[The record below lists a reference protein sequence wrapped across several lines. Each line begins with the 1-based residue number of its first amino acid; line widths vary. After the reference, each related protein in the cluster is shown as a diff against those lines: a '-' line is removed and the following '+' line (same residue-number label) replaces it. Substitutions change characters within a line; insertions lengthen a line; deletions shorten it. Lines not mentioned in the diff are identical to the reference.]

1 MSVGIVFQVCN
12 CISFDLDLVELLFY
26 FKSLCVYRVKASE
39 FFLSIVVWAR
49 LFFFSRNFHFIAFP
63 FVVLFCCLL
72 WADDWS
78 RNREFYIRAE
88 MRSHFDETP
97 ELMTAD
103 FLVRNVVEWRIWFC
117 FMFSIVSI
125 HPFDAADNQKFPLQG
140 SYQGSEWVSW
150 WWLSTLQDQGK
161 RIHYRKVGTCF
172 E

>member
-1 MSVGIVFQVCN
+1 MSVLFFKYATVFRL
-12 CISFDLDLVELLFY
+12 IWILLSFY
-26 FKSLCVYRVKASE
+26 FILNRCAFIESKPLSSFYRLLSGLGF
-39 FFLSIVVWAR
+39 FFL
-49 LFFFSRNFHFIAFP
+49 FRNFHFIAFP

-97 ELMTAD
+97 ELMTTD

-125 HPFDAADNQKFPLQG
+125 HSFDAADNQKFPLQG

>member
-1 MSVGIVFQVCN
+1 MRI
-12 CISFDLDLVELLFY
+12 
-26 FKSLCVYRVKASE
+26 YRVKASE

-49 LFFFSRNFHFIAFP
+49 IFFFFFRNFYFIAFP

-78 RNREFYIRAE
+78 RNREFFYYMSRDAE
-88 MRSHFDETP
+88 SFWSNAG
-97 ELMTAD
+97 LMTAD
-103 FLVRNVVEWRIWFC
+103 FLVPNVVEWRIWFC

-125 HPFDAADNQKFPLQG
+125 HSFDAADNQKFPLQG
-140 SYQGSEWVSW
+140 SHQGSEWVSW